1 MAAPIDKAPRQ
12 ASLTTHLGQSLNEM
26 DQVLDKFLGARAV
39 LGNRLQQLDVRA
51 NENIDAKIR
60 YDRSI
65 SELKDLDYAQ
75 AASRLNM
82 QMTGLQAAQQS
93 YVKVQ
98 GLSLFNYLK

>member
-1 MAAPIDKAPRQ
+1 
-12 ASLTTHLGQSLNEM
+12 
-26 DQVLDKFLGARAV
+26 
-39 LGNRLQQLDVRA
+39 
-51 NENIDAKIR
+51 
-60 YDRSI
+60 
-65 SELKDLDYAQ
+65 LDYAQ